1 MLKVIANF
9 YADNQENLKE
19 VADTLESAGYSIA
32 YSSELSAIAIK
43 EVEDPEE

>member
-19 VADTLESAGYSIA
+19 VADTLESAGYEIA
-32 YSSELSAIAIK
+32 YNSELSAIAIK
-43 EVEDPEE
+43 EVADPEE